1 MGDICADTRCRVVWV
16 LIYSC
21 GCDTWCW
28 LLDRAHCA
36 AGDNRAAL
44 HCESQHSAHQM
55 VQTCKQ
61 CWTMIGVETQ
71 KRKHLPSLSH
81 RIYQDTILLGQG
93 VETKVVFIG
102 NQWQPVLSQ
111 RYINWQDHCNGPIF
125 RRRQPLNI
133 VNPRSQVGDGP
144 THKHS
149 LGLGENWPP
158 PCSQL
163 SSTVNCSWWRA

>member
-55 VQTCKQ
+55 VQTCKR

-125 RRRQPLNI
+125 RWRQPLNI
-133 VNPRSQVGDGP
+133 DNPRSQVGDGP

-158 PCSQL
+158 PC
-163 SSTVNCSWWRA
+163 